1 MSNHLLLTVFSQ
13 IKSLKKSDRNIVRI
27 AIIAHAAFAGELS
40 VNPDLVVSVVQF
52 IFSFWILSICNWI
65 LRVKRFFD

>member
-52 IFSFWILSICNWI
+52 IFSFWILSIFNWI
-65 LRVKRFFD
+65 LTVKRFFD

>member
-1 MSNHLLLTVFSQ
+1 MTTYIITVLSQ

-40 VNPDLVVSVVQF
+40 VNPDLVV
-52 IFSFWILSICNWI
+52 
-65 LRVKRFFD
+65 RVFYFF